1 MVTNRAQSVE
11 IIVKIRDK
19 QRVVRKANV
28 NRIQQTK
35 QWTNSY
41 LLWSEE
47 EFKSPLRVRQETIEV
62 ILDEISLFI
71 TKTPIDFQKLAY
83 Y

>member
-28 NRIQQTK
+28 DRIQQTK
-35 QWTNSY
+35 QWINSY

-47 EFKSPLRVRQETIEV
+47 EFKSQLRVRQETFEV

>member
-71 TKTPIDFQKLAY
+71 TKTPINFQPLAY
-83 Y
+83 H

>member
-28 NRIQQTK
+28 DRIQQTK

-47 EFKSPLRVRQETIEV
+47 EFKSQLRVRQETFEV
-62 ILDEISLFI
+62 ILEEISLFI
-71 TKTPIDFQKLAY
+71 TKTPINFQKLAY